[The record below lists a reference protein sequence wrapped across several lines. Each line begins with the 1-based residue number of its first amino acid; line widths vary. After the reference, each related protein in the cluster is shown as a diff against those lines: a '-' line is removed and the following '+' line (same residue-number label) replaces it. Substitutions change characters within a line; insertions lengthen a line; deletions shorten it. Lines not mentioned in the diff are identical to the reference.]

1 VDKLEKVMKYLT
13 NITLALTG
21 LLNNTSNTTSGAGLQ
36 VKHNKSVIQ
45 VFVKRTIFPLRAV
58 ER

>member
-21 LLNNTSNTTSGAGLQ
+21 LLNNTTNTTSGVGLQ
-36 VKHNKSVIQ
+36 VKKSKYVIQ
-45 VFVKRTIFPLRAV
+45 VFLKRTI
-58 ER
+58 